1 MTKIENYKTIR
12 ILNYSLKRIIWN
24 KEYYLSN
31 EFFSCFHFIPLL
43 LAYHHVYYSFKWNF
57 TCSVSVKVTLEIT
70 LCLFLFF
77 FLLILDQ
84 LLFIFINYFIYLHF
98 NCCPCFPLWKAPHH
112 APSPLPLRGYS
123 PPTQQKW
130 LFLIYSLICIL
141 LFPNGTT
148 LTWQIFQHTRFQGS

>member
-1 MTKIENYKTIR
+1 MTEYERYKEIKKPRTEAVNSHLYKTNRYWVRQWRKTTIVNKEMTKIENYKTIR

-77 FLLILDQ
+77 FSFDTWPT
-84 LLFIFINYFIYLHF
+84 FIYF
-98 NCCPCFPLWKAPHH
+98 
-112 APSPLPLRGYS
+112 Y
-123 PPTQQKW
+123 
-130 LFLIYSLICIL
+130 
-141 LFPNGTT
+141 
-148 LTWQIFQHTRFQGS
+148 